1 MIFFVNFFIDLIQ
14 IIKKKKKL
22 FASTRG
28 EGVCENFSKL
38 LDKKK
43 GKKKFQK
50 EKKIGKLMALKPKN
64 VMNENANFPEN
75 TKTFDNF
82 LLVIMSDC

>member
-1 MIFFVNFFIDLIQ
+1 
-14 IIKKKKKL
+14 
-22 FASTRG
+22 
-28 EGVCENFSKL
+28 
-38 LDKKK
+38 
-43 GKKKFQK
+43 
-50 EKKIGKLMALKPKN
+50 MALKPKN